1 MKTCIEPNCTNLVF
15 SHGVC
20 KYHYHWQSKNNN
32 IKTKPR
38 IKIVKNIR
46 QIELFKQVWNTRP
59 HISELSGVSLEKWE
73 NTPYFYWMFAHVLDK
88 KNYPL
93 FKTNEENIML
103 VEPFDEHRLLDQG
116 TFDQRTDYNDK
127 SQFKA
132 NWDLFFQ
139 KKEYL
144 KVKYQEFLNQIL

>member
-1 MKTCIEPNCTNLVF
+1 
-15 SHGVC
+15 
-20 KYHYHWQSKNNN
+20 
-32 IKTKPR
+32 
-38 IKIVKNIR
+38 
-46 QIELFKQVWNTRP
+46 
-59 HISELSGVSLEKWE
+59 
-73 NTPYFYWMFAHVLDK
+73 MFAHVLDK